1 VAFECD
7 LEPVPRRLASEDE
20 IVQPAEQPQR
30 QVPLEIGCDAGDPRV
45 AGELTT
51 DAGVQRRA
59 AVAIDGL
66 SLEDLPLP

>member
-51 DAGVQRRA
+51 DAGVQR
-59 AVAIDGL
+59 
-66 SLEDLPLP
+66 